1 MTKVTQVMSKHTMSV
16 IPIHPS
22 DALTS
27 QAPGMQTHLTE
38 MKNTYLISISIYVI
52 QRANA
57 PARSIKTN
65 GFIRGRKILLSPGI
79 IPHTLRVKQTKVVF
93 ISRAHVTLMKI

>member
-1 MTKVTQVMSKHTMSV
+1 M
-16 IPIHPS
+16 HPN
-22 DALTS
+22 ALKN
-27 QAPGMQTHLTE
+27 QAPGMEIYLRAI
-38 MKNTYLISISIYVI
+38 KNTYLISISIYVI

-79 IPHTLRVKQTKVVF
+79 IPHKL
-93 ISRAHVTLMKI
+93 